1 MESALD
7 CGMQTLLKTIGLL
20 GLGVGWV
27 ISADAVPVLS
37 FQRMEL
43 AKHFW
48 SEGAAVGDF
57 NRDGKPDV
65 VSGPYWYEG
74 PDYTKRH
81 EIYAPT
87 QTFKRT
93 AETGSEEVI
102 PGFEGGLGFKNTYS
116 DNFFAFTRDMN
127 GDGWV
132 DVMVYGFPGKEAIW
146 YENPAGGSGHWK
158 RHVVFDQVDNE
169 SPAFAD
175 VDGDGIPEIVCT
187 RAGFLGYAKMDKAD
201 ASKAWVFHPVSPQ
214 GKWGK
219 FTHGLGV
226 GDVNG
231 DGRMDLLEG
240 GGWWEQPASLEGD
253 PEWKKHPL
261 PLGQGAQ
268 YYVDDVNGD
277 GLPDIVGSVAAH
289 GYGLA
294 WWEQYRGADGARS
307 FRKHLIMGDKEADN
321 RFGVKFSQLHAL
333 ELVDMNGDGLKDIVV
348 GKRFWAHG
356 RTGDPEPNAP
366 AVVYWFELV
375 RAEGGVRFIP
385 HLIDDNSGVGTQ
397 VTVAD
402 TNGDGL
408 LDVVVGN
415 KKGVFVHRQARRDVS
430 VAEAAA
436 LLPKETPGYVETVN
450 EVGGKP

>member
-1 MESALD
+1 MESAFVPR
-7 CGMQTLLKTIGLL
+7 MRKLLKTMAVLCL
-20 GLGVGWV
+20 VGAPV
-27 ISADAVPVLS
+27 VPAVAVPVLG
-37 FQRMEL
+37 FKRMEL
-43 AKHFW
+43 SRHFW

-65 VSGPYWYEG
+65 VSGPFWYEG
-74 PDYTKRH
+74 PDFVTKH
-81 EIYAPT
+81 EIYAPA

-93 AETGSEEVI
+93 SETGTEEVI

-116 DNFFAFTRDMN
+116 DNFFAFTRDLD
-127 GDGWV
+127 GDGWM
-132 DVMVYGFPGKEAIW
+132 DVMVYGFPGKEAVW
-146 YENPAGGSGHWK
+146 YQNPAGQAGHWK

-169 SPAFAD
+169 SPTFAD
-175 VDGDGIPEIVCT
+175 VDGDGVPEIVCT
-187 RAGFLGYAKMDKAD
+187 RAGFLGYGKMDKAD
-201 ASKAWVFHPVSPQ
+201 PTKPWVFHAVSPQ
-214 GKWGK
+214 GKWAK

-261 PLGQGAQ
+261 PLGAGAQ
-268 YYVDDVNGD
+268 YYVGDVNGD
-277 GLPDIVGSVAAH
+277 GKPDILGSTAAH

-294 WWEQYRGADGARS
+294 WWEQVAGEGGEIR

-321 RFGVKFSQLHAL
+321 RYGVKFSQLHAL
-333 ELVDMNGDGLKDIVV
+333 EFVDMNGDGLRDIVV

-375 RAEGGVRFIP
+375 RGKEGVRFVP

-402 TNGDGL
+402 ANGDGL

-415 KKGVFVHRQARRDVS
+415 KKGVFVNLQTRRDVPPT
-430 VAEAAA
+430 EAASA
-436 LLPKETPGYVETVN
+436 APKETDGFVEQVTDV
-450 EVGGKP
+450 K